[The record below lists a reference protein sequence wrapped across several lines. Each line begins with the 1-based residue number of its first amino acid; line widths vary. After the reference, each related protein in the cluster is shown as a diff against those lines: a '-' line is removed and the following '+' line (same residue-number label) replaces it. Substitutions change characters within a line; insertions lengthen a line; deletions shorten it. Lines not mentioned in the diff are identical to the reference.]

1 MKRYGNFS
9 TPLMWFLELLLI
21 AGLAGCGA
29 GGGGGAG
36 AGSAPVPQAGAG
48 VPTKPGAGNGTGDPG
63 HGPAPINLF
72 TAGNFVIVAETAITN
87 VPTSAVNGNVGLGPA
102 TGANMGLSCAEV
114 TGGAIYTVDSL
125 GPTGPPG
132 CRQRDART
140 LLTNAV
146 ADGHA
151 AWRDGIARVADYSD
165 VRDGNIGGSVLPPA
179 TYKWS
184 AGVQISADVT
194 LKGGP
199 NDVWIFLVEQDL
211 TLSPGVRIILD
222 GALAQNVYWLTVV
235 QGVELG
241 AGSHLEGIILAE
253 TSIFARTGASV
264 NGRLLAAASINLDSN
279 TVAQPVSQP

>member
-1 MKRYGNFS
+1 MNRFGNLS
-9 TPLMWFLELLLI
+9 TPLMWFVELLLI
-21 AGLAGCGA
+21 AILAGCG
-29 GGGGGAG
+29 GGGGGG
-36 AGSAPVPQAGAG
+36 VAGSAPVPQAVADDL
-48 VPTKPGAGNGTGDPG
+48 PTKPGAGDGTGAG

-72 TAGNFVIVAETAITN
+72 TAGNFVILAETAITN
-87 VPTSAVNGNVGLGPA
+87 IPTSAVNGNVGLGVA
-102 TGANMGLSCAEV
+102 TGANIELTCAEV
-114 TGGAIYTVDSL
+114 TGGAIYTVDSA

-165 VRDGNIGGSVLPPA
+165 VRDGNIGGAILPPA

-222 GALAQNVYWLTVV
+222 GALAQNVYWLTLV

-241 AGSHLEGIILAE
+241 AGSHFEGIVLAE
-253 TSIFARTGASV
+253 TSIFARTGASI
-264 NGRLLAAASINLDSN
+264 NGRLLAAQSINLDAN
-279 TVAQPVSQP
+279 TVTQP